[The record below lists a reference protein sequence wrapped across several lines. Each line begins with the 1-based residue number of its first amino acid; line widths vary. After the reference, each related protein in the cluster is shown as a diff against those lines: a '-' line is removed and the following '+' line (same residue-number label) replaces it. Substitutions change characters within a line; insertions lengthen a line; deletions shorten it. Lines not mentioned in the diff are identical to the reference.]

1 MRHTSLQCCT
11 LFAMHWYRWI
21 MRLIAPWHVY
31 STCIRHKRFL
41 CGNLGWCSQVFWA
54 ALAITATQVCMP
66 CIHDLSYLQKAARV
80 DPHRPTRTWWCDYAN
95 LIGCECL
102 IAKPWNS
109 HQPHSPY
116 YTELPTFLAQL
127 SEMKYVF
134 ICHKFFYKYCAKTIR
149 DSWVC
154 NYFVYFQY
162 AATTGMCSDMH

>member
-1 MRHTSLQCCT
+1 MLHLIRNALVQVDHAINCT
-11 LFAMHWYRWI
+11 I
-21 MRLIAPWHVY
+21 
-31 STCIRHKRFL
+31 TCIFDMHSSQTFFVKILTDAARF
-41 CGNLGWCSQVFWA
+41 SWA
-54 ALAITATQVCMP
+54 TLAITTTQVCMP

-95 LIGCECL
+95 LFGCEYL
-102 IAKPWNS
+102 TAKPWNS
-109 HQPHSPY
+109 HKPHSPY

-134 ICHKFFYKYCAKTIR
+134 ICHNCFYKYCAKTMR